1 MRCVAGPG
9 WKAFFGRKQQLRVTT
24 IWELLQHPT
33 AISSRSPCPYRW
45 GFVSIGSHWGASL
58 LKAMGDKPLAGKDSL
73 PAELCTVPVLLPA
86 LLPYSNR
93 WLMKINK

>member
-33 AISSRSPCPYRW
+33 AISSRSPCPYRN
-45 GFVSIGSHWGASL
+45 S
-58 LKAMGDKPLAGKDSL
+58 KAWMCSTRPTSQ
-73 PAELCTVPVLLPA
+73 PAPVLRA
-86 LLPYSNR
+86 L
-93 WLMKINK
+93 